1 MDEYKFWGLIGECRQ
16 ESGNNTELA
25 SRVLFR
31 RLRTLDA
38 TGVTEF
44 VRLWERARSRLSSWP
59 VTDAACLLLGP
70 VKEEDLC
77 QIQDWIISYGRTA
90 VERISADPDNLIDL
104 AADAGNARA
113 QWFDEFM
120 TEAHIVVSGAW
131 PLGYDPDGPEDLT
144 GERADLRDPATAHR
158 QFPRLAAFR
167 HDHPER
173 GLPELR

>member
-1 MDEYKFWGLIGECRQ
+1 MDEDTFWALVAECRQ

-31 RLRTLDA
+31 RLCTFDA
-38 TGVTEF
+38 AGVVEF
-44 VRLWERARSRLSSWP
+44 VRFWERARSRLFSWP
-59 VTDAACLLLGP
+59 VSDAACLLLGP
-70 VKEEDLC
+70 VEEEDLGR
-77 QIQDWIISYGRTA
+77 IQDWILSYGRTA

-120 TEAHIVVSGAW
+120 TEAHIVVSGTW

-144 GERADLRDPATAHR
+144 GEPTELGDPAAVHR
-158 QFPRLAAFR
+158 HFPKLATFR
-167 HDHPER
+167 RGRPEL